1 MPTPNFSIPSNSIVA
16 KQGALS
22 PWTAIQHRT
31 HTEDSKNKIRTLLI
45 EHGAPFYDR
54 IGLLLEKM
62 GHMVYQ
68 PNKQM
73 TVQEQLIAQMPH
85 IVLLMTA
92 FPYTQAIQTC
102 VEIRQSSYIP
112 LIMFTDSHQ
121 SDIVIQAYE
130 LGADAV
136 ISLPFT
142 AKEVEM
148 RIRAVMRRATQKV
161 VRFSPPLV
169 IGKIVVDELKHEVRV
184 DNQIVELTP
193 TDYRLLLYFMQNP
206 NQVISKSALL
216 KAIWENDITE
226 GSNLVEVAI
235 RRLRQKIEKNPSK
248 PQYLLTVHGLGYK
261 LIKPSNG
268 Y

>member
-1 MPTPNFSIPSNSIVA
+1 MPTPTFSITSNSTTA

-22 PWTAIQHRT
+22 PWTAVQHRV
-31 HTEDSKNKIRTLLI
+31 HTEDAKHKIRTLLI
-45 EHGAPFYDR
+45 EHGAQFYER
-54 IGLLLEKM
+54 MGALLEKM
-62 GHMVYQ
+62 GHVVYR
-68 PNKQM
+68 PSKHM
-73 TVQEQLIAQMPH
+73 TVQEQLIAQTPQL
-85 IVLLMTA
+85 VLIMA
-92 FPYTQAIQTC
+92 PFPYTQGLQTC
-102 VEIRQSSYIP
+102 VEIRQSSRVP

-121 SDIVIQAYE
+121 SDTVIQAYE

-142 AKEVEM
+142 GKEIEM
-148 RIRAVMRRATQKV
+148 RIRAVIRRATQNMECYW
-161 VRFSPPLV
+161 PPLV
-169 IGKIVVDELKHEVRV
+169 LGKIMVDEVRHEVRV
-184 DNQIVELTP
+184 DHQIVELTP
-193 TDYRLLLYFMQNP
+193 TDYRLLLYFMRNA
-206 NQVISKSALL
+206 NQVISKPTLL

-261 LIKPSNG
+261 MVKPSSG